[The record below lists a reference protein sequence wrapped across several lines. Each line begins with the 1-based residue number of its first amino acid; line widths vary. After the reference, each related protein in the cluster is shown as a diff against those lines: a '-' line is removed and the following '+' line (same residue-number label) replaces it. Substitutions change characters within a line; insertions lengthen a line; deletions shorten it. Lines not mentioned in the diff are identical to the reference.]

1 MQPHTR
7 LINLVALALALAWV
21 ALIGLTLSPL
31 INDFQSY
38 RLGALLIRSTGS
50 PYLAAPPANGV
61 AYIYPPLFAYLMLP
75 FAWLSIAAG
84 QQIWFLLN
92 LALLALLVVLSVRAS
107 GSQLAQRYWGVTTLL
122 VVTAPPTRLCLQL
135 GQTGIVIGLALA
147 GSIVLARRSPWL
159 SGLLLAF
166 AALVKVYPALLG
178 GYYLLRRRMVL
189 AGALASGLAIVAIS
203 LLAQGPG
210 PYLGY
215 VDRVVFGFSYPYYA
229 EHNISLLSFWGRL
242 LTPNDYGV
250 ALADAP
256 WLARGLAFACG
267 AAALAACVW
276 VSRGPASPLG
286 EQLRFGAWLAATML
300 LSPTNGSYMLVGL
313 LPPLLAAL
321 RYVEL
326 TQDRQARAWLA
337 VGAALL
343 CWPPAWTDWQPQLY
357 NALHTRW
364 GLLLLTPALYGLAIC
379 FVLLVRLAW
388 YQRQSS
394 TSSSGP

>member
-1 MQPHTR
+1 MYPRTR
-7 LINLVALALALAWV
+7 LINWVALSLALLWV
-21 ALIGLTLSPL
+21 ALIGLTLSP
-31 INDFQSY
+31 IVNDFQSY

-50 PYLAAPPANGV
+50 PYLAAPPADGV

-84 QQIWFLLN
+84 QQIWFLIN
-92 LALLALLVVLSVRAS
+92 LGMLAALVAISVRAS
-107 GSQLAQRYWGVTTLL
+107 GSQLAQRYWGVTALL
-122 VVTAPPTRLCLQL
+122 VVVAPPTRLNLQL
-135 GQTGIVIGLALA
+135 GQTGILIGLALA
-147 GSIVLARRSPWL
+147 GCFALGRRRPWL
-159 SGLLLAF
+159 AGLLLAF

-178 GYYLLRRRMVL
+178 GYFLLRRRTVL

-203 LLAQGPG
+203 LALHGTD

-215 VDRVVFGFSYPYYA
+215 VERVVFGFSYPYYA
-229 EHNISLLSFWGRL
+229 EHNVSLLSFWGRL

-256 WLARGLAFACG
+256 WLARGLAFGCG
-267 AAALAACVW
+267 AAVLAVCLW
-276 VSRGPASPLG
+276 VSRGPAGPLG

-300 LSPTNGSYMLVGL
+300 LAPTNGSYMLVGL
-313 LPPLLAAL
+313 LLPLLAVL
-321 RYVEL
+321 RYVEI
-326 TQDRQARAWLA
+326 TQDRQARAWLV

-343 CWPPAWTDWQPQLY
+343 CWPPAWTGWQPQLY

-364 GLLLLTPALYGLAIC
+364 GLLLLTPALYGLALC
-379 FVLLVRLAW
+379 FVLFARLAW
-388 YQRQSS
+388 YQRQTS